1 MKFIFLYLLPLSF
14 ILTACQKQT
23 TTVAQ
28 NKTPPA
34 AQTVTKQESVAIK
47 PAPKANYDHISLDE
61 KIGQMI
67 MIGINDRK
75 SLLANDSLIA
85 EIKSGKMG
93 GIILF
98 EKNISSTYSGATL
111 KKLTSDLQS
120 HASTPLFM
128 SIDEE
133 GGKVHRLKEKYGF
146 VSMPSAEYFGKLN
159 NTDSITFYTNR
170 LAQELKELGIN
181 LNYAPCLDL
190 ATNASNPII
199 AKVGRSYSADPAIVA
214 EQATASIRAHHAQ
227 GIKTIVKHF
236 PGHGSSSSDSHL
248 GIVDVTNQ
256 WNVIELL
263 PYKTLIA
270 SGNIDAVMTAHIINE
285 HLDASKLPGTLSKV
299 MVTDILRTLL
309 GYKGVVFSDDMQ
321 MYAISKNYGQ
331 ENAIKL
337 SILAGVDVLVFG
349 NNVSVTDRLKASEI
363 HAIIKKLVLSGQIP
377 ESRIN
382 EAYQRIM
389 ELKNKNVQ

>member
-1 MKFIFLYLLPLSF
+1 MKNTILILSILLFSVFISCKKQPVVTQDKPLTVVAAVEKKAPIEKVKKPLY
-14 ILTACQKQT
+14 IGK
-23 TTVAQ
+23 
-28 NKTPPA
+28 
-34 AQTVTKQESVAIK
+34 
-47 PAPKANYDHISLDE
+47 SLDE

-75 SLLANDSLIA
+75 SLPSNDSLIA

-98 EKNISSTYSGATL
+98 EKNIANSNSAETL
-111 KKLTSDLQS
+111 KKLISDLQNN
-120 HASTPLFM
+120 APTPLFI

-146 VSMPSAEYFGKLN
+146 VSMPSAEFLGKLN
-159 NTDSITFYTNR
+159 NIDTTIYFTTA
-170 LAQELKELGIN
+170 LAKQLQNLGIN

-190 ATNASNPII
+190 ATNSNNPII

-214 EQATASIRAHHAQ
+214 TQAAASIQTHHAY
-227 GIKTIVKHF
+227 GVKTIVKHF

-256 WNVIELL
+256 WNIIELL
-263 PYKTLIA
+263 PYKTLID
-270 SGNIDAVMTAHIINE
+270 SGYIDAVMTAHIINE
-285 HLDASKLPGTLSKV
+285 HLDASKLPGTLSKI
-299 MVTDILRTLL
+299 MVTDILRTML
-309 GYKGVVFSDDMQ
+309 GFDGVVFSDDMQ

-349 NNVSVTDRLKASEI
+349 NNVSVTDRMKASEI
-363 HAIIKKLVLSGQIP
+363 HAIIKKLVLSGEIP

-382 EAYQRIM
+382 EAYERI
-389 ELKNKNVQ
+389 LTFKNKKVN

>member
-1 MKFIFLYLLPLSF
+1 MKSLCIISILSF
-14 ILTACQKQT
+14 LLLLTACKKQVT
-23 TTVAQ
+23 PASAQLPEKTKTETAVVVAEKTVKPVYA
-28 NKTPPA
+28 NK
-34 AQTVTKQESVAIK
+34 
-47 PAPKANYDHISLDE
+47 SLDE

-75 SLLANDSLIA
+75 SIPSTDTLLI
-85 EIKSGKMG
+85 EIKSGKVG

-98 EKNISSTYSGATL
+98 EKNISNSNSSETL
-111 KKLTSDLQS
+111 KKLIIDLQ
-120 HASTPLFM
+120 ASALIPLFM

-146 VSMPSAEYFGKLN
+146 VPMPSAGYLGNLN
-159 NTDSITFYTNR
+159 NLDSTTYYTAN
-170 LAQELKELGIN
+170 LAKELKELGIN

-190 ATNASNPII
+190 ATNPNNPII
-199 AKVGRSYSADPAIVA
+199 AKVGRSYSADPSIVSK
-214 EQATASIRAHHAQ
+214 QAAASILAHHEQ
-227 GIKTIVKHF
+227 GVKTIVKHF

-256 WNVIELL
+256 WNIIELM
-263 PYKTLIA
+263 PYKTLIQ
-270 SGNIDAVMTAHIINE
+270 SGTIDAVMTAHIINE

-299 MVTDILRTLL
+299 IVTDMLRNMLDF
-309 GYKGVVFSDDMQ
+309 KGVVFSDDMQ

-349 NNVSVTDRLKASEI
+349 NNVSATDRLKASEI
-363 HAIIKKLVLSGQIP
+363 HAIIKKLVLSGEIP

-382 EAYQRIM
+382 EAYERILT
-389 ELKNKNVQ
+389 LKNKKVN

>member
-1 MKFIFLYLLPLSF
+1 MKSIFAFLISLLLF
-14 ILTACQKQT
+14 AGCTKQ
-23 TTVAQ
+23 
-28 NKTPPA
+28 PA
-34 AQTVTKQESVAIK
+34 ANAKQPVAKEQGKIQGKSTETKRPIPENV
-47 PAPKANYDHISLDE
+47 SLDE

-75 SLLANDSLIA
+75 SLTATDSLIV
-85 EIKSGKMG
+85 EIRSGKMG

-98 EKNISSTYSGATL
+98 EKNISSKDAAATIR
-111 KKLTSDLQS
+111 KLIADMQS
-120 HASTPLFM
+120 YASTPLFI

-146 VSMPSAEYFGKLN
+146 VSMPSAGYLGNLN
-159 NTDSITFYTNR
+159 NLDSTTYYTTR
-170 LAQELKELGIN
+170 LAVELRELGFN

-190 ATNASNPII
+190 ATNPNNPII
-199 AKVGRSYSADPAIVA
+199 AKVGRSYSADPAVVA
-214 EQATASIRAHHAQ
+214 LHAAANIRAHHAQ
-227 GIKTIVKHF
+227 GVKTIVKHF

-263 PYKTLIA
+263 PYKSLID
-270 SGNIDAVMTAHIINE
+270 SGYIDAVMTAHIINE

-299 MVTDILRTLL
+299 MVTDILRTML
-309 GYKGVVFSDDMQ
+309 GYNGVVFSDDMQ
-321 MYAISKNYGQ
+321 MYAISKNYGL

-337 SILAGVDVLVFG
+337 SINAGVDVLVFG
-349 NNVSVTDRLKASEI
+349 NNVSVTDRIKASEI
-363 HAIIKKLVLSGQIP
+363 HSIIKKLVVSGEIP

-389 ELKNKNVQ
+389 ELKIK